1 MRGGRLCART
11 RPGSAC
17 TPDLRVNLDALFH
30 ILQEAGKLSGQKDFV
45 VIGSLSILG
54 LEADFDIPKDMAMSN
69 NVACYTRNDP
79 DRIFELVGAL
89 GEHSKYHEKSGFYL
103 DAVGPN
109 LATLPEG
116 WKDRLIK
123 VERHALRAWFL
134 EPNDAAV
141 SKYARG
147 EPRDSRWIRA
157 GIRAGVVS
165 LPMVQ
170 ARMRSTTF
178 IDHEEQRKSK
188 ALVEADRAWVKSLR

>member
-1 MRGGRLCART
+1 M
-11 RPGSAC
+11 
-17 TPDLRVNLDALFH
+17 NLDALFH
-30 ILQEAGKLSGQKDFV
+30 ILGEAGKLSGHKDFV

-54 LEADFDIPKDMAMSN
+54 LEADFDVPKDMIMSN
-69 NVACYTRNDP
+69 DVDCYTRDDP
-79 DRIFELVGAL
+79 DRIFELLGAL

-116 WKDRLIK
+116 WKNRLIK
-123 VERHALRAWFL
+123 VERNTLRVWFL
-134 EPNDAAV
+134 DPNDAAV

-147 EPRDSRWIRA
+147 EPRDIRWIRA

>member
-1 MRGGRLCART
+1 M
-11 RPGSAC
+11 
-17 TPDLRVNLDALFH
+17 NLDALFQ
-30 ILQEAGKLSGQKDFV
+30 ILAEARKLSGQGDFV
-45 VIGSLSILG
+45 VMGSLSILG
-54 LEADFDIPKDMAMSN
+54 LEADFDVPQDMAMSN
-69 NVACYTRNDP
+69 DVDCYTRDDP

-89 GEHSKYHEKSGFYL
+89 GEHSPYHIKSGYYL
-103 DAVGPN
+103 DAAGPN

-123 VERHALRAWFL
+123 VERHTLRAWFL

-147 EPRDSRWIRA
+147 EPRDTRWIRA

-165 LPMVQ
+165 LPIVQ

-178 IDHEEQRKSK
+178 IDTEEQLK
-188 ALVEADRAWVKSLR
+188 AKKLVEADRAWVKGRR

>member
-1 MRGGRLCART
+1 MNQGAVFQILEEAR
-11 RPGSAC
+11 
-17 TPDLRVNLDALFH
+17 
-30 ILQEAGKLSGQKDFV
+30 KLSGLDDFV

-54 LEADFDIPKDMAMSN
+54 LEADFDVPQDMAMSN
-69 NVACYTRNDP
+69 DVDCYTRDDP
-79 DRIFELVGAL
+79 DRVFELVGAL
-89 GEHSKYHEKSGFYL
+89 GEHSSYHEKSGFYL

-123 VERHALRAWFL
+123 VERQALRAWFL

-147 EPRDSRWIRA
+147 EPRDVRWIRA

-165 LPMVQ
+165 LPIMQ

-178 IDHEEQRKSK
+178 IDAEEQRKAK
-188 ALVEADRAWVKSLR
+188 ALVEADRAWLKGLR